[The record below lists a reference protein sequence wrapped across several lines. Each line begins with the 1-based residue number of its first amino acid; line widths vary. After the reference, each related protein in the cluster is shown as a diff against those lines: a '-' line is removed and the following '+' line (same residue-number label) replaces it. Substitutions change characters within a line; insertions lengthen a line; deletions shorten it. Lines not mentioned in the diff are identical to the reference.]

1 MTKSEGNPNDK
12 AREANSPLAELFGRV
27 EIKLDSSRAFP
38 PASFG
43 LWRLI
48 ALVGSLSVSLFAAS
62 APSTDP
68 ADSAVWPNQDSHANG
83 DRWMIEH
90 HGQIRRMNPRLLVL
104 NFDNHAP
111 RERLERLVDKIIA
124 GIAEGSRYHG
134 YNDSNAPVFLQ
145 YQVFKFVDL
154 RDTNATK
161 SGLNSRLFPLKP
173 GVTNTFNVDHNR
185 FFSHEFARYYGVANP
200 QEGESFL
207 RLDELV
213 DLGYVH
219 EVWLITNGD
228 ESRIKAFECVELKP
242 RYNERFERVGDD
254 YVQAGNGGDP
264 DQKWTGRSLRLG
276 FVNST
281 RGSGCFLES
290 LSHSVEG
297 ISTSGAIPYFTRYFA
312 EFAGYDLDTRWNL
325 PFNSL
330 YALAYEGRVVEFP
343 DNHTAVIKA
352 PNGDSIVV
360 SNYFAIGGNAHWPPN
375 ARGHYDMDNT
385 NAVLSTI
392 EDWRIG
398 SGPDG
403 TDVKKPWTN
412 AAFAKHRALAPD
424 CMGAWLV
431 YWRQNFPGLDN
442 KQKDDH
448 GNPMK
453 NWWPFLFY

>member
-1 MTKSEGNPNDK
+1 
-12 AREANSPLAELFGRV
+12 LLVF
-27 EIKLDSSRAFP
+27 
-38 PASFG
+38 
-43 LWRLI
+43 RLI
-48 ALVGSLSVSLFAAS
+48 SLLCTLAVSAFAAPT
-62 APSTDP
+62 PSTDP
-68 ADSAVWPNQDSHANG
+68 ADLAVWPNQASHANG
-83 DRWMIEH
+83 DRWLIDH
-90 HGQIRRMNPRLLVL
+90 HDQIRRMNPRLLVL

-111 RERLERLVDKIIA
+111 RVQLDRLVDKIIT
-124 GIAEGSRYHG
+124 GLAEGSRYQG

-145 YQVFKFVDL
+145 YQIFKFVDL
-154 RDTNATK
+154 LDTNAPK
-161 SGLNSRLFPLKP
+161 SELNSRMIPLKL
-173 GVTNTFNVDHNR
+173 GVTDTFNVDHNR
-185 FFSHEFARYYGVANP
+185 FFSDAFARHYGVPNP
-200 QEGESFL
+200 RKGERFL

-213 DLGYVH
+213 EHGYVH
-219 EVWLITNGD
+219 EVWIITNGD
-228 ESRIKAFECVELKP
+228 EARVKGFECVELKP
-242 RYNERFERVGDD
+242 RYNERFERIGGE

-312 EFAGYDLDTRWNL
+312 EFAGYDLDKRWNL

-330 YALAYEGRVVEFP
+330 YALAYEGGVAGFP
-343 DNHTAVIKA
+343 DNRTAVIKA
-352 PNGDSIVV
+352 PQGDSIVV

-398 SGPDG
+398 SGPGGKDLA
-403 TDVKKPWTN
+403 KPWSN
-412 AAFAKHRALAPD
+412 ASIAKYRDLAPD

-442 KQKDDH
+442 KQKDAT
-448 GNPMK
+448 GKPMK

>member
-1 MTKSEGNPNDK
+1 
-12 AREANSPLAELFGRV
+12 
-27 EIKLDSSRAFP
+27 
-38 PASFG
+38 
-43 LWRLI
+43 
-48 ALVGSLSVSLFAAS
+48 
-62 APSTDP
+62 
-68 ADSAVWPNQDSHANG
+68 
-83 DRWMIEH
+83 
-90 HGQIRRMNPRLLVL
+90 MNPRLLVI

-111 RERLERLVDKIIA
+111 REKLDRLVDKIIA

-134 YNDSNAPVFLQ
+134 YKDSNAPVFLQ

-154 RDTNATK
+154 RDTNAPK
-161 SGLNSRLFPLKP
+161 AELNSRLIPLKAD
-173 GVTNTFNVDHNR
+173 VTDTFNVDHNR
-185 FFSHEFARYYGVANP
+185 FFSDEFARHYGVP
-200 QEGESFL
+200 SPGKGERVL

-213 DLGYVH
+213 DRGYVH
-219 EVWLITNGD
+219 EFWVITNGD

-242 RYNERFERVGDD
+242 RYNERFEHVGDE

-297 ISTSGAIPYFTRYFA
+297 ISTSAAVPYFTRYFA
-312 EFAGYDLDTRWNL
+312 EFAGYDLNKRWNV

-352 PNGDSIVV
+352 PNGDSIVL

-385 NAVLSTI
+385 NALLSTI

-403 TDVKKPWTN
+403 KDVARPWSN
-412 AAFAKHRALAPD
+412 AAIEKYCESAPD

-448 GNPMK
+448 GHSMK